1 MLDELVLN
9 TFIVI
14 DELDILMSN
23 VRYIKFTI
31 YRTSYFI
38 FSKKI
43 NRTSLFLVSA

>member
-31 YRTSYFI
+31 YRNNYFI

-43 NRTSLFLVSA
+43 N